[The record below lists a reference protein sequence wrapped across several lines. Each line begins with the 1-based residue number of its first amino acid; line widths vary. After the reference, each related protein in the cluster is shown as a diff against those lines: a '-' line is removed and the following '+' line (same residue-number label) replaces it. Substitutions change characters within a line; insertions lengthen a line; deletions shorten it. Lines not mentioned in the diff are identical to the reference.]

1 MWHYNKICPAKSLY
15 TATTNSQHLNLSEI
29 SRTDFWEWLKVSL
42 EGRTICWF
50 YYSYIL
56 EYWIQFMFIFNYSL
70 FSNKTFFIGSKHCN
84 VIDMFQ
90 IFRYEPQKCRMIK
103 IFAYSAPMYSNP
115 YLHPLPFYFYY
126 TSMNLFHNEHE
137 NLVMYN
143 FQKN

>member
-15 TATTNSQHLNLSEI
+15 TATSNSQHLNLSEV
-29 SRTDFWEWLKVSL
+29 SRSDFQEWLKVSL

-56 EYWIQFMFIFNYSL
+56 EYWIWFMFIFNYSL
-70 FSNKTFFIGSKHCN
+70 FSNKTFFVFIGSRHCN
-84 VIDMFQ
+84 VIVMFG
-90 IFRYEPQKCRMIK
+90 IFRYELQNKK
-103 IFAYSAPMYSNP
+103 
-115 YLHPLPFYFYY
+115 YLYILSLCILIHIYILCLFYFYNA
-126 TSMNLFHNEHE
+126 SMNLFHCEHE